1 MKIYESPRII
11 SGTAEALR
19 RSALFMIF
27 NPRAPAEKGDT
38 CDDNWQDLAGA
49 VARLAVGVY

>member
-1 MKIYESPRII
+1 
-11 SGTAEALR
+11 
-19 RSALFMIF
+19 MIF